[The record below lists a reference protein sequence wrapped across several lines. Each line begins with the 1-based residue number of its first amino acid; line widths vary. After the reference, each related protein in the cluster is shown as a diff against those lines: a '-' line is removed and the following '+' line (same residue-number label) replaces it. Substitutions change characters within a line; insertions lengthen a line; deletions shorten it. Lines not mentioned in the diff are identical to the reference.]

1 MDGQHYME
9 RYIQEVVRR
18 LPKGQRAEIALEL
31 QEMIQEMLSADGEEA
46 TVESVLLKLGP
57 PKELAKKYR
66 DDRRYLVSPEYFDNY
81 LWVLRIVLLCV
92 GLSVIFSA
100 VVNFF
105 LDPKQ
110 AKEAAMELL
119 YLPSGLLAAFGAVTL
134 LFVILER
141 LHVKFEPSQSS
152 PWNPSQLPPL
162 LQKKAVIS
170 RSDTVV
176 GLVFIVLFCML
187 LTFAP
192 QVFSLYL
199 FSDSKELTMIP
210 VFDMEHW
217 NVILPLILASMMIGL
232 VDEVVK
238 LVTGRYCGAVLAVNA
253 VTNLCQVMLSFVV
266 LKMIPFW
273 NPEFFS
279 WLRKKCDIPDLL
291 PYITEE
297 AFSNLFLGLIV
308 FGTALELGTTAY
320 KSLRYGKN

>member
-18 LPKGQRAEIALEL
+18 LPKGQRVEIALEL
-31 QEMIQEMLSADGEEA
+31 QEMIQEMLSADGEEV

-134 LFVILER
+134 LFVILD
-141 LHVKFEPSQSS
+141 
-152 PWNPSQLPPL
+152 QLPPL

>member
-119 YLPSGLLAAFGAVTL
+119 YLPVQSLEPQPAPAAAPKESSHQQ
-134 LFVILER
+134 IRHSSR
-141 LHVKFEPSQSS
+141 LSFHC
-152 PWNPSQLPPL
+152 
-162 LQKKAVIS
+162 
-170 RSDTVV
+170 TVLHAFDLCAAGV
-176 GLVFIVLFCML
+176 QPV
-187 LTFAP
+187 
-192 QVFSLYL
+192 
-199 FSDSKELTMIP
+199 P
-210 VFDMEHW
+210 VF
-217 NVILPLILASMMIGL
+217 G
-232 VDEVVK
+232 
-238 LVTGRYCGAVLAVNA
+238 
-253 VTNLCQVMLSFVV
+253 F
-266 LKMIPFW
+266 
-273 NPEFFS
+273 
-279 WLRKKCDIPDLL
+279 
-291 PYITEE
+291 
-297 AFSNLFLGLIV
+297 
-308 FGTALELGTTAY
+308 
-320 KSLRYGKN
+320 